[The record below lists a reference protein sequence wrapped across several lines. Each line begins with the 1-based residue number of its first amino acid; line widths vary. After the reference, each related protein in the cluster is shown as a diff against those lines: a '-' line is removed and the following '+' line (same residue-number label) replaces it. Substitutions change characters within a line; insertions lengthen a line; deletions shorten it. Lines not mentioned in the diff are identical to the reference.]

1 MKLPW
6 PVFQHGRINYHL
18 WSTNG
23 LLSRPLRP
31 RSSAPG
37 PGHLLCR
44 YLRAADAN
52 RDMKDCR
59 ISSHLLV
66 PPSPLP
72 LPFLL
77 HILFSLLKYVRIIKG
92 APTA

>member
-6 PVFQHGRINYHL
+6 PDFQHGRINYHL

-37 PGHLLCR
+37 PGHLLCC
-44 YLRAADAN
+44 YLRTADTN

-59 ISSHLLV
+59 ISSHLLWFL
-66 PPSPLP
+66 LP
-72 LPFLL
+72 LFLSLPSSYPFLSPQ
-77 HILFSLLKYVRIIKG
+77 ICQDN
-92 APTA
+92 